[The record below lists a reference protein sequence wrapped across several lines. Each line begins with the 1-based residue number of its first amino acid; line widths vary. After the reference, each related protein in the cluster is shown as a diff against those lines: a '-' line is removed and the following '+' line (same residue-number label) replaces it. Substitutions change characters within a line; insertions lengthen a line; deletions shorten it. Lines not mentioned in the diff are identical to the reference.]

1 MTLSPQAHVHP
12 SAVIETGAM
21 IGAGC
26 VIGPFSVIGP
36 EVTLHPGVTVK
47 SHAVVTGWTEIGE
60 GTVIFPFATVGEVP
74 QDLKFRGEPTWLVMG
89 DYNQVRE
96 HVTIHRGTGNGGG
109 YTRVGNHNL
118 FMVNVHIA
126 HDCVIGNHTIM
137 ANNVMLAGHV
147 HVEDHANLGGA
158 VGIHHFARVGYC
170 SFVGAMARVPKDVPP
185 FMLVEGSPSS
195 VRSFNQIGMSRLGLP
210 EEEIEAAKEAYK
222 KLFRLKGGSIVAKA
236 QALRQQFPGSKVIA
250 RICDAVAQAG
260 DGVYGRAMET
270 KRGDDKRARR

>member
-1 MTLSPQAHVHP
+1 MPSIHPTAIIDP
-12 SAVIETGAM
+12 SADVAQSAQ
-21 IGAGC
+21 IGAFC
-26 VIGPFSVIGP
+26 VVG
-36 EVTLHPGVTVK
+36 
-47 SHAVVTGWTEIGE
+47 ARARIGE
-60 GTVIFPFATVGEVP
+60 DCVLRPHSQVGPLTELGRCNELHAYSVVGGEP

-250 RICDAVAQAG
+250 RICDSVAQAG

>member
-1 MTLSPQAHVHP
+1 
-12 SAVIETGAM
+12 
-21 IGAGC
+21 
-26 VIGPFSVIGP
+26 
-36 EVTLHPGVTVK
+36 
-47 SHAVVTGWTEIGE
+47 
-60 GTVIFPFATVGEVP
+60 
-74 QDLKFRGEPTWLVMG
+74 
-89 DYNQVRE
+89 
-96 HVTIHRGTGNGGG
+96 
-109 YTRVGNHNL
+109 
-118 FMVNVHIA
+118 MVNVHIA